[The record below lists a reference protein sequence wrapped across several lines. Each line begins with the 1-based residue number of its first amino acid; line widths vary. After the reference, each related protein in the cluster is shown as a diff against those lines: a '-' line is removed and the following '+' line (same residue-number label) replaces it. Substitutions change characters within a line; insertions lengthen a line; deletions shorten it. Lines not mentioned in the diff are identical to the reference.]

1 MKRTFPF
8 NAQCH
13 DFGVNTQSAILY
25 KKNLKKLVR
34 PSINMK
40 ETRFMY
46 QQASV

>member
-13 DFGVNTQSAILY
+13 DFGVNTQSAILC
-25 KKNLKKLVR
+25 KKNLKKLAR

-40 ETRFMY
+40 ETRFMITE
-46 QQASV
+46 